1 MGGADEVEKAW
12 NFDRGTESKVEV
24 VASAAT
30 VLVNNVKEVFGAQG
44 LLTKWFKEHA
54 LSIRGPVDFPRRRRR
69 SIELR
74 NGDQNRDSPWL
85 PVIVVLLLVAI
96 VGGVVVLFQLHA
108 IQEGQSDHERR
119 IYQLERNRSAGH
131 APS

>member
-1 MGGADEVEKAW
+1 MGDTGAVEEHKW
-12 NFDRGTESKVEV
+12 NFEHKGDDTKADM
-24 VASAAT
+24 VASAADT
-30 VLVNNVKEVFGAQG
+30 LTAKMKELFRADGQLAQIA
-44 LLTKWFKEHA
+44 KARE
-54 LSIRGPVDFPRRRRR
+54 RGPEDFARRRHR
-69 SIELR
+69 SVRLN
-74 NGDQNRDSPWL
+74 NGDQNRESPWL

>member
-1 MGGADEVEKAW
+1 MGDTGAVEEKAW
-12 NFDRGTESKVEV
+12 NFEHKGDDTKATM

-44 LLTKWFKEHA
+44 LLTKWFKEHQ
-54 LSIRGPVDFPRRRRR
+54 LPVRGPVDFPRRRRR
-69 SIELR
+69 DLR
-74 NGDQNRDSPWL
+74 ATNGDEGG
-85 PVIVVLLLVAI
+85 PVLAAIFALLLLVLI
-96 VGGVVVLFQLHA
+96 SVVVMLFQLYTLK
-108 IQEGQSDHERR
+108 EGQTSHERR